1 MATIQMIN
9 DEVIDVK
16 ESGSDVLAM
25 IMTAAHSVI
34 ELTALDDN
42 GEHQIWINPNQISS
56 FM

>member
-16 ESGSDVLAM
+16 ESGGDVLAA
-25 IMTAAHSVI
+25 ILTATHPII

-42 GEHQIWINPNQISS
+42 GEHKMWVNPNQISS

>member
-42 GEHQIWINPNQISS
+42 GEH
-56 FM
+56 

>member
-1 MATIQMIN
+1 MAIIQMIN

-16 ESGSDVLAM
+16 ESGNEVAGA
-25 IMTAAHSVI
+25 IMTAKHPII
-34 ELTALDDN
+34 ELIALDDN